1 MEKIE
6 NIRKKIDEI
15 DEEILKLL
23 NLRAK
28 QVKKIFEIKSKKNK
42 PLFDPSRENRIIEK
56 LIEKNKGI
64 LKPEDIKIIMETIFK
79 VYRGMFREIVIAYL
93 GPEGTFT
100 HQAALA
106 KFGEKAKYIPVKT
119 IDEVFREVEK
129 QRADY
134 GVVPIENSIEGVV
147 THTLD
152 VFVESDLKITSE
164 ILLEIHQFLLSK
176 ENSIKNVKKIYSHP
190 QAIAQCRNWIS
201 ENLPDIEIYE
211 TESTA
216 SAVKKTMKE
225 KKSAA
230 IGSEIAANM
239 YNLNILA
246 ERIEDFRENFTRFL
260 VIGNNFTER
269 TGRDKTSILFSIKDR
284 VGALHDILVPFKKEK
299 INLTRIESR
308 PSKKKAW
315 EYVFFVDFIGHKDDE
330 SVRRAL
336 KDVEKSTVFLKV
348 LGSYPMERR

>member
-6 NIRKKIDEI
+6 DIRKKIDEI

-23 NLRAK
+23 NLRAE

-42 PLFDPSRENRIIEK
+42 PLFDPSRERKIIEK
-56 LIEKNKGI
+56 LIEKNKGV
-64 LKPEDIKIIMETIFK
+64 LKPEDIKIIMETILK
-79 VYRGMFREIVIAYL
+79 VYRVMFREIVVAYL

-100 HQAALA
+100 HQAALN

-152 VFVESDLKITSE
+152 VFIESELKITSE

-176 ENSIKNVKKIYSHP
+176 ENSIKKIKKVYSHP

-201 ENLPDIEIYE
+201 ENLPDVEIYE

-216 SAVKKTMKE
+216 SAVKKAMKE
-225 KKSAA
+225 KNSSA
-230 IGSEIAANM
+230 IGSEIAANI

-260 VIGNNFTER
+260 VIGNNFTEK
-269 TGRDKTSILFSIKDR
+269 TGTDKTSILFSIKDR

-330 SVRRAL
+330 NVKKAL
-336 KDVEKSTVFLKV
+336 KEVEKSTTFLKV
-348 LGSYPMERR
+348 LGSYPIERR

>member
-1 MEKIE
+1 MQKKIE
-6 NIRKKIDEI
+6 EIRKKIDKI
-15 DEEILKLL
+15 DENLVKLL
-23 NLRAK
+23 NERGEL
-28 QVKKIFEIKSKKNK
+28 VKEIFEIKKEEKK
-42 PLFDPSRENRIIEK
+42 PFFDPSREKRIIER
-56 LIEKNKGI
+56 LIRKNVGI
-64 LKPEDIKIIMETIFK
+64 LKPEDIKVIMETIFK
-79 VYRGMFREIVIAYL
+79 VYRGMFKEITVAYL

-100 HQAALA
+100 HQAALE

-152 VFVESDLKITSE
+152 VFLESELKITSE
-164 ILLEIHQFLLSK
+164 ILLEIHHYLLSK
-176 ENSIKNVKKIYSHP
+176 EKSIKNIKKLYSHP

-201 ENLPDIEIYE
+201 ENLKDVEIFE
-211 TESTA
+211 TESTG
-216 SAVKKTMKE
+216 SAVKKALKE
-225 KKSAA
+225 KNSAA
-230 IGSEIAANM
+230 IASEIASSI

-246 ERIEDFRENFTRFL
+246 ERIEDFRENYTRFL
-260 VIGNNFTER
+260 VIGKNFSER
-269 TGRDKTSILFSIKDR
+269 TGNDKTSILFSIKDK
-284 VGALHDILVPFKKEK
+284 VGALHDILVPFKREK

-330 SVRRAL
+330 NVKRAL
-336 KDVEKSTVFLKV
+336 KEVEKSTVFLKV
-348 LGSYPMERR
+348 LGSYPKER

>member
-6 NIRKKIDEI
+6 DIRKKIDEI
-15 DEEILKLL
+15 DEQILKLL
-23 NLRAK
+23 NLRAEE
-28 QVKKIFEIKSKKNK
+28 VKKVFEIKSKKKK
-42 PLFDPSRENRIIEK
+42 PLFDPSRERRIIEK
-56 LIEKNKGI
+56 LIEKNKGL
-64 LKPEDIKIIMETIFK
+64 LKPDDIKIIMETILK
-79 VYRGMFREIVIAYL
+79 VYRGMFREIVVAYL

-100 HQAALA
+100 HQAALN
-106 KFGEKAKYIPVKT
+106 KFGEKAKYVPVKT

-164 ILLEIHQFLLSK
+164 ILLEIHHFLLSK
-176 ENSIKNVKKIYSHP
+176 ENSIKKIKKVYSHP

-201 ENLPDIEIYE
+201 ENLPDAEIYE

-216 SAVKKTMKE
+216 SAVKKAMKE

-230 IGSEIAANM
+230 IGSEIAASM

-269 TGRDKTSILFSIKDR
+269 TGKDKTSILFSIKDR

-315 EYVFFVDFIGHKDDE
+315 EYVFFVDFVGHKDDE
-330 SVRRAL
+330 TVKRAL
-336 KDVEKSTVFLKV
+336 KEVEKSTAFLKV